1 MKKIKLTKNKYSII
15 SDSDYRKVSQHIW
28 HLSNGY
34 ATYQKYDR
42 ITKKTQTWYLHWDII
57 GKPNKGYNVDHINGD
72 RLDNR
77 RSNLRICTAA
87 ENMRNRKL
95 NKDNTSGFKGVVF
108 YKVLNKWGS
117 GIKFNGKFHYLGLFI
132 TKEEAAEVYNKKA
145 KELHKQFAK
154 LNIITKHKE

>member
-1 MKKIKLTKNKYSII
+1 
-15 SDSDYRKVSQHIW
+15 
-28 HLSNGY
+28 
-34 ATYQKYDR
+34 
-42 ITKKTQTWYLHWDII
+42 
-57 GKPNKGYNVDHINGD
+57 
-72 RLDNR
+72 
-77 RSNLRICTAA
+77 
-87 ENMRNRKL
+87 MRNRKL